1 MSILV
6 CITFIL
12 LTYILV
18 RLLYYAFPKQFLTII
33 IACIVIFCMRELYLT
48 FLHVKG
54 YRFFNHSL
62 YAICGSFNNP
72 GPFGGFLAIVISLL
86 VPFCYSNKK
95 YLRNR
100 YSIGQ
105 LKKRLSEF
113 KSEKSMANS
122 YRSLVVKVYVW
133 HLFCWVVA
141 VTLLLSVI
149 LLPSTQSRSAL
160 LALGFGMLLFVFG
173 NQKIKAYLQPIIKK
187 YGIYL
192 MLIAVIVGVGAYQ
205 FKKSSA
211 DGRVFM
217 DKICLKAISSEGWK
231 GVGWGH
237 FGGAYGKAQAGYFK
251 NLIDVNGN
259 DDLDWEALNES
270 ERMIAGTPDNA
281 FNEYLFIGLEAGPMA
296 SLLFVSILIVS
307 IVISFRRGTIWCYG
321 LTVFAVFAI
330 FSYPLHVKQLLL
342 LFSIL
347 VGACISDS
355 LFARKE
361 KYLGARIAAVSFS
374 FILLS
379 VVTIRHYTDQR
390 NQKQAENEWYN
401 VEYWYNTEMYDRV
414 VQEGADLLPYLRND
428 SRFMFAYGQS
438 LNKTGNYELSD
449 SVLKEGSELCSDP
462 MFWNVMG
469 NNSLALG
476 RYREAEERYK
486 YAFYMV
492 PNRMYPLNL
501 LAKLFYTEGDTARF
515 LEMAEIVESFIPK
528 VESAKTERLRSEIKE
543 LKLGIITL
551 SKK

>member
-6 CITFIL
+6 CIL
-12 LTYILV
+12 LTYFLV
-18 RLLYYAFPKQFLTII
+18 RLLYYAFPKQFFTII
-33 IACIVIFCMRELYLT
+33 TACIVIFCMRELYLT

-86 VPFCYSNKK
+86 APFCYRNKK
-95 YLRNR
+95 FFRNR

-105 LKKRLSEF
+105 LKKRLSEY
-113 KSEKSMANS
+113 KSDISGTNS
-122 YRSLVVKVYVW
+122 YRTLVAKAIVW
-133 HLFCWVVA
+133 RLFCLVVA

-160 LALGFGMLLFVFG
+160 LALVFSMLLFSFG
-173 NQKIKAYLQPIIKK
+173 TKEIKGFIKPILKK
-187 YGIYL
+187 YGPYL
-192 MLIAVIVGVGAYQ
+192 LLIAAIAGVGAYQ

-231 GVGWGH
+231 GVGMGN

-251 NLIDVNGN
+251 NLINENGN
-259 DDLDWEALNES
+259 DDLDWEVLDES
-270 ERMIAGTPDNA
+270 ERMVAGTPDNA
-281 FNEYLFIGLEAGPMA
+281 FNEYLFIGLEAGPIA
-296 SLLFVSILIVS
+296 SVLFIGLIITS
-307 IVISFRRGTIWCYG
+307 IVISFRRGTVWCYG
-321 LTVFAVFAI
+321 ITTFAVFAL

-342 LFSIL
+342 LFPVL
-347 VGACISDS
+347 VAACVSDS
-355 LFARKE
+355 ISARKE
-361 KYLGARIAAVSFS
+361 KLSWIRMATVTSS
-374 FILLS
+374 LILLS
-379 VVTIRHYTDQR
+379 VISVRHYPEHR
-390 NQKQAENEWYN
+390 NQKQAEAEWYN
-401 VEYWYNTEMYDRV
+401 TEYWYNTEMYDRV
-414 VQEGADLLPYLRND
+414 VQESAELLPYLKND
-428 SRFMFAYGQS
+428 SHFMFAYGQS
-438 LNKTGNYELSD
+438 LNKTGNYRLSD
-449 SVLKEGSELCSDP
+449 SVLKEGSKLCSDP

-501 LAKLFYTEGDTARF
+501 LAKLYYAEGDTARF

-528 VESAKTERLRSEIKE
+528 VESVNTERLRSEIRE

-551 SKK
+551 SEK